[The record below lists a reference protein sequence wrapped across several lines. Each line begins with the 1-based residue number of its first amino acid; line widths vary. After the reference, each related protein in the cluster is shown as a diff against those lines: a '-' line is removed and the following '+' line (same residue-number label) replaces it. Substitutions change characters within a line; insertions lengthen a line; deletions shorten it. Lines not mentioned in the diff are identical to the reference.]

1 MGAVSLAAEIYG
13 QQRESIGYTAAVFPS
28 CISTV
33 SNALRD
39 YQASHEQ
46 ETQRDLTGSRQ
57 MDHPGLIN
65 YRKEHLFSMGQG
77 P

>member
-13 QQRESIGYTAAVFPS
+13 QQKEPIGYTAAVFS
-28 CISTV
+28 SYISTV

-46 ETQRDLTGSRQ
+46 ETQRDLIGFRQ
-57 MDHPGLIN
+57 MDHPRAN
-65 YRKEHLFSMGQG
+65 
-77 P
+77 